1 MHSGGGGVGCRE
13 TSETD
18 EGIIMINTNIGFLAS
33 CVMVFAAASGV
44 TAQGTTHETTLFQNV
59 RVFDGTGLTTP
70 MNVLVEGN
78 QIARISAEPIDAGA
92 ETVQVNGDDRT
103 LMPGLIDAHWH
114 TFMARPSMALATQA
128 PFTFIT
134 LLAGAEAEA
143 TLMRG
148 FTSVRDLGGPA
159 FGLKL
164 AIDRGVVVGPR
175 IWPSGAMLSQTGG
188 HGDFRMLSEIPATPA
203 ILSYPERMGMSAIVD
218 SPDEVRKR
226 TREQLLQGASQIK
239 LTVGGGVSSP
249 YGPLDTVQLS
259 VDEIRAAVEAA
270 ENWGTYVTVHAY
282 TPKAMRNAIEA
293 GVKVIDHGQLADE
306 EVVKMMAE
314 KDIWWSLQPFLGGE
328 SGNQHADAER
338 QANSAK
344 VASGTDRA
352 FALAKQYNIKVAFGT
367 DILFDAARAARQG
380 TQLEAMTRWYSPA
393 EVLKMATAD
402 NAALLAL
409 SDRRNPYPGKLGVVE
424 VGALADLLLVD
435 GDPVADI
442 TLLSDPGKNLLVIMK
457 NGKIVKNS
465 LATK

>member
-1 MHSGGGGVGCRE
+1 MN
-13 TSETD
+13 T
-18 EGIIMINTNIGFLAS
+18 MINIVWATSFMALATVATANAQS
-33 CVMVFAAASGV
+33 ASHEPIVFD
-44 TAQGTTHETTLFQNV
+44 NV
-59 RVFDGTGLTTP
+59 RVFDGAALTAP

-78 QIARISAEPIDAGA
+78 EIARISANPIDAGTEA
-92 ETVQVNGDDRT
+92 LHINGDGHT

-114 TFMARPSMALATQA
+114 TFMARPSMALATTA
-128 PFTFIT
+128 PFSFIT
-134 LLAGAEAEA
+134 LLASAEAEA

-164 AIDRGVVVGPR
+164 AIDRGVVAGPR
-175 IWPSGAMLSQTGG
+175 IWPSGAMISQTGG
-188 HGDFRMLSEIPATPA
+188 HGDFRMLSEIPATPDR
-203 ILSYPERMGMSAIVD
+203 LSYPERAGMSAIVD

-270 ENWGTYVTVHAY
+270 KNWGTYVTVHAY
-282 TPKAMRNAIEA
+282 TPEAMRHAIEA

-306 EVVKMMAE
+306 DVVKMMAE
-314 KDIWWSLQPFLGGE
+314 KDVWWSLQPFLGGHM
-328 SGNQHADAER
+328 GNQHADPER

-352 FALAKQYNIKVAFGT
+352 FELAKQYDIKVAFGT

-380 TQLEAMTRWYSPA
+380 SQLELMTRWYTPA

-409 SDRRNPYPGKLGVVE
+409 SDRRNPYPGKLGVIE
-424 VGALADLLLVD
+424 VGAMADLLLVD
-435 GDPVADI
+435 GDPTADI
-442 TLLSDPGKNLLVIMK
+442 SLLADPAKNLLVIMK
-457 NGKIVKNS
+457 DGQIFKNT
-465 LATK
+465 LPADDTQGG

>member
-1 MHSGGGGVGCRE
+1 MIKKISRLLAVSFIAFTTVSAVNAQNAQAE
-13 TSETD
+13 T
-18 EGIIMINTNIGFLAS
+18 
-33 CVMVFAAASGV
+33 VVF
-44 TAQGTTHETTLFQNV
+44 ENV
-59 RVFDGTGLTTP
+59 RIFDGAALTAP
-70 MNVLVEGN
+70 MHVLVEGN
-78 QIARISAEPIDAGA
+78 QITQISEQQIDSN
-92 ETVQVNGDDRT
+92 ETAVHISGDGRT

-114 TFMARPSMALATQA
+114 TFMARPSMALASTA
-128 PFTFIT
+128 PFPFIT
-134 LLAGAEAEA
+134 LLASAEAEA

-164 AIDRGVVVGPR
+164 AIDRGVVAGPR
-175 IWPSGAMLSQTGG
+175 IWPSGAMISQTGG
-188 HGDFRMLSEIPATPA
+188 HGDFRMLSEIPATPDT
-203 ILSYPERMGMSAIVD
+203 LSYPERVGMSAVVD

-239 LTVGGGVSSP
+239 IIAGGGVSSP

-282 TPKAMRNAIEA
+282 TPEAMRNAIEA

-306 EVVKMMAE
+306 EVVKMMAD
-314 KDIWWSLQPFLGGE
+314 KDIWWSIQPFLGGE

-352 FALAKQYNIKVAFGT
+352 FELAKKYNIKVAFGT

-380 TQLEAMTRWYSPA
+380 SQLELMTRWYTPA
-393 EVLKMATAD
+393 EVLKMATTD

-435 GDPVADI
+435 GDPTQDIALLAD
-442 TLLSDPGKNLLVIMK
+442 PAKNLLVIMK
-457 NGKIVKNS
+457 DGKVVKNTLS
-465 LATK
+465 AK

>member
-1 MHSGGGGVGCRE
+1 M
-13 TSETD
+13 
-18 EGIIMINTNIGFLAS
+18 MIKIKKISKFLATS
-33 CVMVFAAASGV
+33 LFTFAAVSGTSAQ
-44 TAQGTTHETTLFQNV
+44 TAHPEAVVFENV
-59 RVFDGTGLTTP
+59 RVFDGTALTAP
-70 MNVLVEGN
+70 MNVLIEGN
-78 QIARISAEPIDAGA
+78 QISQISVEAIDSGA
-92 ETVQVNGDDRT
+92 ETIHIAGDGRT
-103 LMPGLIDAHWH
+103 LMPGMIDAHWH
-114 TFMARPSMALATQA
+114 TFMARPSMALATTA

-164 AIDRGVVVGPR
+164 AIDRGVVAGPR
-175 IWPSGAMLSQTGG
+175 IWPSGAMISQTGG
-188 HGDFRMLSEIPATPA
+188 HGDFRMLSEIPATPDT
-203 ILSYPERMGMSAIVD
+203 LSYPERVGMSAIVD
-218 SPDEVRKR
+218 SPDEARKR

-239 LTVGGGVSSP
+239 VIAGGGVSSP

-259 VDEIRAAVEAA
+259 VDEIRATVDAA
-270 ENWGTYVTVHAY
+270 NSWGTYVTAHAY
-282 TPKAMRNAIEA
+282 TPDAMRNAIEG

-314 KDIWWSLQPFLGGE
+314 KDIWWSIQPFLGGE
-328 SGNQHADAER
+328 GGNQHADAER
-338 QANSAK
+338 QANSNR

-352 FALAKQYNIKVAFGT
+352 FELAKKYNIKVAFGT

-380 TQLEAMTRWYSPA
+380 SQLEVMTRWYTPA
-393 EVLKMATAD
+393 EVLKMVTTN
-402 NAALLAL
+402 NAELLAL

-442 TLLSDPGKNLLVIMK
+442 ALLADPAKNLLVIMK
-457 NGKIVKNS
+457 DGQIVKNT
-465 LATK
+465 LPTK

>member
-1 MHSGGGGVGCRE
+1 MERLKHQHTEKR
-13 TSETD
+13 
-18 EGIIMINTNIGFLAS
+18 IIMIKAIHLYLVASFMALAT
-33 CVMVFAAASGV
+33 MSGAN
-44 TAQGTTHETTLFQNV
+44 AQNAHHETIVFENV
-59 RVFDGTGLTTP
+59 RVFDGAALTAP

-78 QIARISAEPIDAGA
+78 QITQISAERIDSGA
-92 ETVQVNGDDRT
+92 EAVHIIGDGRT

-114 TFMARPSMALATQA
+114 TYMARPSMALASTA

-134 LLAGAEAEA
+134 VLAAAEAEA

-164 AIDRGVVVGPR
+164 AIDRGVVAGPR

-188 HGDFRMLSEIPATPA
+188 HGDFRMLSDIPATPDH
-203 ILSYPERMGMSAIVD
+203 LSFPERVGMSAIVD

-239 LTVGGGVSSP
+239 LAVGGGVSSP

-282 TPKAMRNAIEA
+282 TPEAMRNAIEA

-328 SGNQHADAER
+328 SGNVHADAER

-352 FALAKQYNIKVAFGT
+352 YELAQQYDIKVAFGT
-367 DILFDAARAARQG
+367 DILFDARRAARQG
-380 TQLEAMTRWYSPA
+380 TQLEAMTRWYTPA

-402 NAALLAL
+402 NATLLAL

-442 TLLSDPGKNLLVIMK
+442 TLLSDPAKNLLVIMK
-457 NGKIVKNS
+457 DGQIVKS
-465 LATK
+465 MLSAE